1 VEVAH
6 RIAAGETIDTMQ
18 DIRGTAVIRKEPLPG
33 WKGVDSSKLDQIG
46 RIDPIMNPYME
57 GAPCSDDATEAA
69 PAAQEAQPVLV

>member
-1 VEVAH
+1 
-6 RIAAGETIDTMQ
+6 
-18 DIRGTAVIRKEPLPG
+18 RKEPLPG

-69 PAAQEAQPVLV
+69 PAAQEAQPVLVQPAKPKPWEKTYVKLPAFERVK